1 MGSGFDG
8 QQFCQ
13 EKLLPGVADVGVVAR
28 EWWVL
33 IGSSLS
39 PRMWGREIQGME
51 GMIVAEIA
59 RLIVVRDSELAGR
72 ADS

>member
-1 MGSGFDG
+1 M
-8 QQFCQ
+8 Q
-13 EKLLPGVADVGVVAR
+13 A
-28 EWWVL
+28 L
-33 IGSSLS
+33 IDCISS